1 MLFRL
6 LFPGVIF
13 HELAHY
19 LACVIFG
26 VKVFSTRLFDSRE
39 AFVQH
44 AKPNAWQAIGISIA
58 PFALNNILAAWLL
71 FLANDF
77 VAAANP
83 AAIVFYWLAV
93 SLAFHSFPSDT
104 DAMNAFNATKESCLN
119 HLKAG
124 SIPKRIAWLALTPII
139 FLPTLF
145 LTGLLLLFDK
155 SAFLKIAW
163 VFIVVWTALQ
173 PPQLILFINN
183 TLA

>member
-1 MLFRL
+1 MLFKL

-19 LACVIFG
+19 LACIIFG
-26 VKVFSTRLFDSRE
+26 VKVFSTRLFDLQE

-58 PFALNNILAAWLL
+58 PFALNNILAVWML

-77 VAAANP
+77 VAASNP
-83 AAIVFYWLAV
+83 VAIILYWLAI
-93 SLAFHSFPSDT
+93 SFSFHSFPSDT
-104 DAMNAFNATKESCLN
+104 DAMNAFNAAKESCLN
-119 HLKAG
+119 HLRNG
-124 SIPKRIAWLALTPII
+124 SAPKRIAWLVLTPII

-145 LTGLLLLFDK
+145 LTGVLLLFDK
-155 SAFLKIAW
+155 SAFLKAAW

-173 PPQLILFINN
+173 PPQLISFINSV
-183 TLA
+183 LA

>member
-26 VKVFSTRLFDSRE
+26 VKVFSTRLFDSQE
-39 AFVQH
+39 AFIQH
-44 AKPNAWQAIGISIA
+44 AKPNTWQAFAISIA
-58 PFALNNILAAWLL
+58 PFAMNNLLAVWLL
-71 FLANDF
+71 SLANDF
-77 VAAANP
+77 VLLLNP
-83 AAIVFYWLAV
+83 LAIVLYWLAI

-104 DAMNAFNATKESCLN
+104 DAMNAFNAAKDSCLN
-119 HLKAG
+119 HLRRG
-124 SIPKRIAWLALTPII
+124 STPMRITWLALTPII

-155 SAFLKIAW
+155 STFLKAAW
-163 VFIVVWTALQ
+163 VFLVVWTALQ
-173 PPQLILFINN
+173 PSQPILFINN
-183 TLA
+183 IFI